1 MVEADDARVREKFL
15 AVVASV
21 PSAPPSTEV
30 WGDEDEKLVVG
41 VGVEA
46 RKAELLIVDL
56 AYTLTVDFAERSH
69 SEGKEILYNVKIDE
83 KNQFL
88 QTMKA
93 C

>member
-1 MVEADDARVREKFL
+1 VVEADDARVLEKFL

-30 WGDEDEKLVVG
+30 WGDEDEKLVG

-69 SEGKEILYNVKIDE
+69 SEGKEMLYNVKIDE

>member
-1 MVEADDARVREKFL
+1 
-15 AVVASV
+15 
-21 PSAPPSTEV
+21 
-30 WGDEDEKLVVG
+30 
-41 VGVEA
+41 
-46 RKAELLIVDL
+46 
-56 AYTLTVDFAERSH
+56 LTVDFAERSH